1 VPKKSVPARR
11 VTIVDVARHAG
22 VSTTAV
28 SKVLRNAYGASPE
41 MQVRVRAA
49 IEELGYRPSAAARAL
64 RGRTYTIG
72 LLLPDIRNPFFA
84 DVLDGVTDQ
93 LGGTGY
99 QVLLASCCNDEAG
112 EAQLT
117 DAMIDRSMDGLILV
131 APLSSRTHLERVA
144 RTLPTVVVG
153 RHGQSAA
160 YDTVA
165 DDDFTGAGLVVA
177 HLAEL
182 GHRRIAHIEHLE
194 TDPVRLREMPN
205 AVRADG
211 YRHAMHVH
219 GLGEQ
224 IDIAS
229 TTYTQEG
236 GYLGARQLL
245 DRPRRPTAI
254 FAGADIVAL
263 GVLDALTEA
272 GLTVPGDISVAGYD
286 NTTFAAFGPISLS
299 TVDQAGH
306 QIGRNAAGLLLDR
319 LADRDRPTT
328 QIKISPTLVTRRST
342 GSPPAVP

>member
-1 VPKKSVPARR
+1 MPKQSLPGRR
-11 VTIVDVARHAG
+11 VTIIDVARHAG

-41 MQVRVRAA
+41 MQARVRAA

-72 LLLPDIRNPFFA
+72 VMLPDIRNPFFA
-84 DVLDGVTDQ
+84 DVLDGVTEQ

-99 QVLLASCCNDEAG
+99 QVLMASCCNDEAG
-112 EAQLT
+112 EAQVT

-131 APLSSRTHLERVA
+131 APVSARAHLERVA
-144 RTLPTVVVG
+144 RTVPTVVVG
-153 RHGQSAA
+153 RHGQSPS

-182 GHRRIAHIEHLE
+182 GHRRIAHIEHDE
-194 TDPVRLREMPN
+194 TDPVRLTEMPN

-211 YRHAMHVH
+211 YRHAMRAH
-219 GLGEQ
+219 GLGAE

-229 TTYTQEG
+229 TTYSQEG
-236 GYLGARQLL
+236 GYQGARQLL
-245 DRPRRPTAI
+245 ARPARPTAI
-254 FAGADIVAL
+254 FAGADIVAM

-272 GLTVPGDISVAGYD
+272 GLNVPGDISVAGYD

-306 QIGRNAAGLLLDR
+306 QIGANAAGLLLDR

-328 QIKISPTLVTRRST
+328 QIKISPKLVARRST
-342 GSPPAVP
+342 APPAT